1 MRFASLIAV
10 IVSSVLALGP
20 SALLADDEHDHDRAR
35 RAVERGE
42 VMPLQRILDNVE
54 RNHPGQVIE
63 VELEQE
69 KGRWIYE
76 IKVLKAGGALVKLE
90 IDARD
95 GVVLRDRERA
105 PGAGGR
111 R

>member
-1 MRFASLIAV
+1 MRFVSLIAV
-10 IVSSVLALGP
+10 IVSSVVAAGP
-20 SALLADDEHDHDRAR
+20 SAVLAGDEHDHDRAR

-54 RNHPGQVIE
+54 RDHPGQVIE

-76 IKVLKAGGALVKLE
+76 IKVLKTGGALVKLE

-105 PGAGGR
+105 PGTGGKR
-111 R
+111 

>member
-1 MRFASLIAV
+1 VRFVSLIAV
-10 IVSSVLALGP
+10 IVSSVVALVP
-20 SALLADDEHDHDRAR
+20 SAVLAGDKHDHDRAR

-54 RNHPGQVIE
+54 RDHPGQVIE

-69 KGRWIYE
+69 DGRWIYE

-95 GVVLRDRERA
+95 GAVLRDRERA

>member
-1 MRFASLIAV
+1 
-10 IVSSVLALGP
+10 
-20 SALLADDEHDHDRAR
+20 
-35 RAVERGE
+35 
-42 VMPLQRILDNVE
+42 MPLQRILDNVE
-54 RNHPGQVIE
+54 RDHPGQVIE

-69 KGRWIYE
+69 DGRWIYE

-90 IDARD
+90 IDAHD

>member
-1 MRFASLIAV
+1 M
-10 IVSSVLALGP
+10 GP

-35 RAVERGE
+35 RAVEQGE

-54 RNHPGQVIE
+54 RDHPGQVIE

-105 PGAGGR
+105 PGTGGKR
-111 R
+111 

>member
-1 MRFASLIAV
+1 MRFVSLIAV
-10 IVSSVLALGP
+10 IVSSVVASVP
-20 SALLADDEHDHDRAR
+20 SAVLGGDEHDHDRAR
-35 RAVERGE
+35 RAVEQGE

-54 RNHPGQVIE
+54 RDHPGQVIE

-69 KGRWIYE
+69 DGRWIYE